1 MQPRGASRKND
12 ACADEAEP
20 NYTLVEPVR
29 AISRLRR
36 LPPGPFRSLG
46 KHLDYAAWVGRER
59 FMELDRA
66 IQREGRE
73 SQSCDNHANSGYQSA
88 ADPGDESEE
97 HQTGPSLVDFIR
109 GLEAQRF
116 RRL

>member
-1 MQPRGASRKND
+1 MEQRGASLRND
-12 ACADEAEP
+12 ACADDVEP
-20 NYTLVEPVR
+20 GYALVEPVR

-46 KHLDYAAWVGRER
+46 KHLDYAGWAGRER

-66 IQREGRE
+66 ILREGRE
-73 SQSCDNHANSGYQSA
+73 TQSA
-88 ADPGDESEE
+88 ADAGDESEE

>member
-1 MQPRGASRKND
+1 MEQRGASLRNVV
-12 ACADEAEP
+12 CADEVEP

-46 KHLDYAAWVGRER
+46 EHLDYAEWAGRER

-73 SQSCDNHANSGYQSA
+73 FHSA
-88 ADPGDESEE
+88 ADIEDESEE
-97 HQTGPSLVDFIR
+97 RQTGPSLVDFIR